1 MEFPVADLPLV
12 GNDLAK
18 AKLIK
23 ASMTTDSNGG
33 EVSNKAVIDKLYLDI
48 AEVYRKTNYNLELIS
63 EKRAKFHLNKIYTDY
78 KELVRSGGSSTSP
91 QMLDFQSRCEK
102 LFDLIFCKCKIIS
115 CEEAGCEGCCDS
127 SAHITCTCKREK
139 KIPLVELAYVMDQR
153 NREGGKGQ
161 FQMTDLDKKVTSKMQ
176 ESQDRKA
183 KDKKSSKPISSN
195 NNHKD
200 DQNNTD
206 DMPPP
211 SEVADI
217 GDIQPVREG
226 EQVQESFD
234 DNDPEDSDFTPD
246 FLLDRKK
253 TRTKLRSCEAIYV

>member
-1 MEFPVADLPLV
+1 M
-12 GNDLAK
+12 
-18 AKLIK
+18 
-23 ASMTTDSNGG
+23 
-33 EVSNKAVIDKLYLDI
+33 
-48 AEVYRKTNYNLELIS
+48 
-63 EKRAKFHLNKIYTDY
+63 
-78 KELVRSGGSSTSP
+78 
-91 QMLDFQSRCEK
+91 
-102 LFDLIFCKCKIIS
+102 
-115 CEEAGCEGCCDS
+115 
-127 SAHITCTCKREK
+127 
-139 KIPLVELAYVMDQR
+139 ELAYVMDQR

-246 FLLDRKK
+246 FLLEKK
-253 TRTKLRSCEAIYV
+253 EKNPSNRNMMSLKNDNV

>member
-1 MEFPVADLPLV
+1 
-12 GNDLAK
+12 
-18 AKLIK
+18 
-23 ASMTTDSNGG
+23 
-33 EVSNKAVIDKLYLDI
+33 
-48 AEVYRKTNYNLELIS
+48 
-63 EKRAKFHLNKIYTDY
+63 
-78 KELVRSGGSSTSP
+78 
-91 QMLDFQSRCEK
+91 MLDFQSRCEK

-246 FLLDRKK
+246 FLLDKK
-253 TRTKLRSCEAIYV
+253 EKNPSNRNMMSLKNVVRECMRWGVSPKAGASIANAALIDAGVVNKDNQTKIITRTN

>member
-1 MEFPVADLPLV
+1 M
-12 GNDLAK
+12 
-18 AKLIK
+18 
-23 ASMTTDSNGG
+23 
-33 EVSNKAVIDKLYLDI
+33 
-48 AEVYRKTNYNLELIS
+48 
-63 EKRAKFHLNKIYTDY
+63 
-78 KELVRSGGSSTSP
+78 
-91 QMLDFQSRCEK
+91 
-102 LFDLIFCKCKIIS
+102 
-115 CEEAGCEGCCDS
+115 
-127 SAHITCTCKREK
+127 
-139 KIPLVELAYVMDQR
+139 ELAYVMDQR

-246 FLLDRKK
+246 FLLDKK
-253 TRTKLRSCEAIYV
+253 EKNPSNRNMMSLKNVVRECMRWGVSPKAGASIANAALIDAGVVTKDNQTKIIDKNKLKRQMEKYQVDIREKEMEELQKAPPEGIYFDGKKDDTLTLEKDERGVWKVVQ